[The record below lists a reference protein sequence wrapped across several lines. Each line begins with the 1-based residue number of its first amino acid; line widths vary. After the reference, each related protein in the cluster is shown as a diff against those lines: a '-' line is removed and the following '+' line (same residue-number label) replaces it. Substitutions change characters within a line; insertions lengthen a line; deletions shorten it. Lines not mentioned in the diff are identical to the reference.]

1 VKNEQNA
8 KSLAAT
14 SCCTGGEQ
22 SGSASFGD
30 VKLTCSLDD
39 TLPANHGVEL
49 VTGILFTDQAIAANS
64 SRLWRLIVLILSLLA
79 SSHAPAQEASAAR
92 SSSAR
97 AVPSPFAEAET
108 LLRQGST
115 EEAKQKIQEQLA
127 LHPTSVAGYNLLG
140 IAYSS
145 EKDYAGAFDAFQ
157 HALKLSPNSTKTH
170 NNLGNLYVA
179 QNKPDLAEKEFRT
192 ALRSNPAD
200 SEGNYNLGLLL
211 IAKGS
216 PAEAIPYFQRVRPA
230 NMETRFNL
238 VRCYLQSGQ
247 TAAGLTLAR
256 TLSAQNKDDV
266 RLHFTLGVFLAS
278 AKQYREAQMELE
290 KANALQPETFEILY
304 NLGQAYLRG
313 RDYAKAELALNR
325 ALKLKPDSPETLYL
339 LAQVD
344 ADQSKAVDA
353 LDLLARAHKLAPENT
368 DIIFLLA
375 RVSMSQNYFEDAI
388 PLLES
393 GLKIA
398 PQRADLQAAL
408 GESYFMAGRADRA
421 IEEFKKLIALDPNA
435 RSYAFMGLCFRRL
448 GRFDEARKYFQEGL
462 KLDRRNATC
471 LFNIGYIEERQGNEA
486 AAEKLFQETLRS
498 NPDFPE
504 ALLELANLRIS
515 QKKFSDAAELL
526 RRYVKSSR
534 NPSTGYYKL
543 AMVER
548 NLHQTEAA
556 QRDLSVFQT
565 LSKDAPTGPYPYQ
578 HLFDY
583 LNNRSELAPVART
596 QLDLTE
602 LTEQIQK
609 HPDQPQDLY
618 LLAEAYLKLGKVDEA
633 RKAITQLDQLSA
645 GDYRTQT
652 GVGVL
657 LARFRLYDDAIPHFQ
672 SASRANPDAD
682 DVKFDLADAYFRK
695 GLYSQA
701 LETARSVSTSGQQDD
716 ALLSLVGDIYAH
728 LGDSARAEE
737 IFRNAIARNP
747 DNDQYYLSLALVELR
762 QGDSGGAEETLQ
774 KGLSRI
780 PSSGKILWGLGIV
793 SVLQGKTDQAAQRFE
808 RAVELLPEWAGSYS
822 TLGVFYYETGQ
833 IDKAREVLNR
843 FKGSN
848 AGGLDVNRIEET
860 LSKAPATAASAGE
873 PLPMAARQ
881 QLLQLALSL
890 ADRTL

>member
-1 VKNEQNA
+1 MLIEFLFRDKTQRPRHNKSILTCISFSDKA
-8 KSLAAT
+8 GCSDWLRLSLAIAFALSVTVAT
-14 SCCTGGEQ
+14 PHALAQTAGAAQGTPPQ
-22 SGSASFGD
+22 
-30 VKLTCSLDD
+30 T
-39 TLPANHGVEL
+39 VE
-49 VTGILFTDQAIAANS
+49 
-64 SRLWRLIVLILSLLA
+64 
-79 SSHAPAQEASAAR
+79 
-92 SSSAR
+92 
-97 AVPSPFAEAET
+97 SPFYEAET
-108 LLRQGST
+108 LLRQGAT
-115 EEAKQKIQEQLA
+115 EQARQKIQEQLT

-145 EKDYAGAFDAFQ
+145 EKNYPSALEAFE
-157 HALKLSPNSTKTH
+157 HALMLSPNSIKTH
-170 NNLGNLYVA
+170 NNLGNFYVGE
-179 QNKPDLAEKEFRT
+179 NKPDLAEKEFRT
-192 ALRSNPAD
+192 ALRLDPAD
-200 SEGNYNLGLLL
+200 REGNYNLGLLL
-211 IAKGS
+211 MAKGS
-216 PAEAIPYFQRVRPA
+216 PAEAIPHFQRIHPA
-230 NMETRFNL
+230 NMETNFNL

-247 TAAGLTLAR
+247 SAAGLALAR
-256 TLSAQNKDDV
+256 TLSAQNKSDV

-278 AKQYREAQMELE
+278 VKQYRQAQLELE
-290 KANALQPETFEILY
+290 TANALQPETFEILY

-313 RDYAKAELALNR
+313 HDDAKAELALNR
-325 ALKLKPDSPETLYL
+325 ALRLKPDSPETLYL

-344 ADQSKAVDA
+344 ADESKAVDA
-353 LDLLARAHKLAPENT
+353 LDLLALAHKLAPENT

-408 GESYFMAGRADRA
+408 GESYFMAGRPDRA
-421 IEEFKKLIALDPNA
+421 IEEFTKLIAVDPSA
-435 RSYAFMGLCFRRL
+435 RSFAFLGLCYRRL

-462 KLDRRNATC
+462 KLDHRNATC
-471 LFNIGYIEERQGNEA
+471 LFNLGYIEERQGNEV

-498 NPDFPE
+498 NPDFPD
-504 ALLELANLRIS
+504 ALLELANLRIA
-515 QKKFSDAAELL
+515 QKKFAEAAELL

-548 NLHQTEAA
+548 NLHQTAA
-556 QRDLSVFQT
+556 AERDLSVFQT

-583 LNNRSELAPVART
+583 LNNRSKLAPADRT
-596 QLDLTE
+596 QLDLKE
-602 LTEQIQK
+602 LNEQIQK

-618 LLAEAYLKLGKVDEA
+618 LLAEAYLKLGKLDEA
-633 RKAITQLDQLSA
+633 RKAIAQLDQLST

-672 SASRANPDAD
+672 SALRANPDSD

-701 LETARSVSTSGQQDD
+701 LETVQSISAHGQQDD
-716 ALLSLVGDIYAH
+716 AALSLTGDIYAH
-728 LGDSARAEE
+728 LGDMGKAEE
-737 IFRNAIARNP
+737 IFRSAITRNP
-747 DNDQYYLSLALVELR
+747 DNDQYYLSLTLVQLR
-762 QGDSGGAEETLQ
+762 QGDAASAETTLQ
-774 KGLSRI
+774 KGLSRM
-780 PSSGKILWGLGIV
+780 PSSGKMLWGLGIV

-848 AGGLDVNRIEET
+848 AGGLDVSRIEET
-860 LSKAPATAASAGE
+860 LSKTPATSPSASA
-873 PLPMAARQ
+873 PMPMEARR